1 MRYEIRDDIISLERY
16 FIAMKYEDFLF
27 DIYISGGYC
36 FLKQIKQYRSNLRF
50 LRELEDY
57 NLVKL
62 KNYNSKDKYCVLTNS
77 TIKYFQFKDSKE
89 DYDDVE
95 DLKKTQLKQD
105 PNDKTLFASA
115 LKYDLIK
122 SNIIDVNFESM
133 IQNITINYSKQYNK
147 NYDLLLNKDKQVE
160 QLQDSI
166 SSIKTFKN
174 RVDAL
179 INSLDISSDEP
190 TRISIENEMKK
201 VLGLKEAELDQVR
214 KEYKTI
220 IDDDNMKR
228 LPDVINCFTNLYK
241 QSKIIPFFDGKM
253 INLYILDTGSGHTAY
268 SYMNYVHNIWDCGL
282 RFTGVNFFIVSYDK
296 GRADSLKKRFDEAIV
311 LREKANKDML
321 IYEKKSFKEPNARK
335 YRSQW
340 KYTPSDL
347 YLRKEKIYNQF
358 KPLNKVQVIDCSF
371 YLENTKSLAVYDDDY
386 IKKKDMESIEELR
399 KFFMSHEQW
408 ESNPNLNDEVKPNFI
423 EK

>member
-1 MRYEIRDDIISLERY
+1 MRYEIRDDIISLDRY
-16 FIAMKYEDFLF
+16 FIAMKHESFLH

-50 LRELEDY
+50 LRELEDHK
-57 NLVKL
+57 LVKL

-89 DYDDVE
+89 DYDDV
-95 DLKKTQLKQD
+95 DNLKKTQLKQN

-115 LKYDLIK
+115 LKYDLLK
-122 SNIIDVNFESM
+122 SDILDINFESV
-133 IQNITINYSKQYNK
+133 IKSITINYSKQYNK
-147 NYDLLLNKDKQVE
+147 NFELLLNKDKQVD
-160 QLQDSI
+160 QLQDNI
-166 SSIKTFKN
+166 LSIKTFKN

-179 INSLDISSDEP
+179 INSLDIPSDDFTKKAIQE
-190 TRISIENEMKK
+190 EMSK
-201 VLGLKEAELDQVR
+201 VLGLKKTELDQVES
-214 KEYKTI
+214 EYKAI

-228 LPDVINCFTNLYK
+228 LPGVIDCFTNLYK
-241 QSKIIPFFDGKM
+241 QSKIIPYFDGEM

-282 RFTGVNFFIVSYDK
+282 RFKGVNFFIVSYDK

-311 LREKANKDML
+311 LREKADEDML
-321 IYEKKSFKEPNARK
+321 IYEKKSFKEPNARR

-358 KPLNKVQVIDCSF
+358 KPLNNVQVIDCSF

-386 IKKKDMESIEELR
+386 IKKKDVESIEELR
-399 KFFMSHEQW
+399 KFFMSHEKW
-408 ESNPNLNDEVKPNFI
+408 ESNPNLNDEIKPNFI